1 MDKENVAHLHNG
13 WLLSSVKNNDILKS
27 IYWQR
32 ILQAI
37 CDKAYQFKY
46 IWKFYV
52 LIQFEVEKFLK

>member
-46 IWKFYV
+46 I
-52 LIQFEVEKFLK
+52 